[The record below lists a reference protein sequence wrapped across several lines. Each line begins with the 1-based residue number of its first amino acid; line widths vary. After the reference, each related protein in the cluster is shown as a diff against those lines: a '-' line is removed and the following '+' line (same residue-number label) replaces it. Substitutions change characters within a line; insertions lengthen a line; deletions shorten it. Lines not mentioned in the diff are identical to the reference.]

1 MKKFCDYQ
9 KLIINFHNIYYEI
22 ISSYL
27 PHKPLEH
34 VLGQEAQ
41 AGTFL

>member
-1 MKKFCDYQ
+1 MATCDYQ
-9 KLIINFHNIYYEI
+9 KLMTYFYNFYYEI

-34 VLGQEAQ
+34 VLGQDAQ